1 MVKLEDTLVLE
12 TSAYGHES
20 STLSSATNTH
30 ARVAEL
36 VDASGSR
43 PVSTCRFDSCH
54 AHHAPVAD
62 GEANGLQSR
71 NWWFES
77 APECHALQANGER
90 TGCNPVERGSIP
102 RQCSNGGR

>member
-1 MVKLEDTLVLE
+1 MVELEDTLVLE
-12 TSAYGHES
+12 TSAFGHES
-20 STLSSATNTH
+20 STLSSATNIH

-36 VDASGSR
+36 ADAAGSR
-43 PVSTCRFDSCH
+43 PVSTCRFKSCR

-62 GEANGLQSR
+62 GEADGLQSR

-77 APECHALQANGER
+77 APECHAPQANGER
-90 TGCNPVERGSIP
+90 TGRNPVERGSIP

>member
-1 MVKLEDTLVLE
+1 MKLEDTLVLE
-12 TSAYGHES
+12 TSAFGHES
-20 STLSSATNTH
+20 STLSSATNIH

-36 VDASGSR
+36 VDAAGSK
-43 PVSTCRFDSCH
+43 PVSTCRFDPCR

-71 NWWFES
+71 NWRFES
-77 APECHALQANGER
+77 VPECHALQANGER
-90 TGCNPVERGSIP
+90 AGRNPVERGSIP